1 LDIFTCFQHI
11 ISGYEILDDDVMAIA
26 RLRGEQL
33 KQFDIPLCC
42 IATLD
47 EDEETPTRYAYVDD
61 DFVLSV
67 SKILD
72 MLMWMMILYLV

>member
-1 LDIFTCFQHI
+1 
-11 ISGYEILDDDVMAIA
+11 MAIA

-67 SKILD
+67 SKSPIEKEAGTVMFLIIYD
-72 MLMWMMILYLV
+72 CWIYNYL

>member
-1 LDIFTCFQHI
+1 
-11 ISGYEILDDDVMAIA
+11 MAVA
-26 RLRGEQL
+26 RLRGPGL
-33 KQFDIPLCC
+33 KKFDIPLSC

-67 SKILD
+67 NLIL
-72 MLMWMMILYLV
+72 

>member
-1 LDIFTCFQHI
+1 
-11 ISGYEILDDDVMAIA
+11 MAIA

-33 KQFDIPLCC
+33 KKFDIPLSC

-47 EDEETPTRYAYVDD
+47 EDEETPARYAYVDD

-67 SKILD
+67 CINF
-72 MLMWMMILYLV
+72 I